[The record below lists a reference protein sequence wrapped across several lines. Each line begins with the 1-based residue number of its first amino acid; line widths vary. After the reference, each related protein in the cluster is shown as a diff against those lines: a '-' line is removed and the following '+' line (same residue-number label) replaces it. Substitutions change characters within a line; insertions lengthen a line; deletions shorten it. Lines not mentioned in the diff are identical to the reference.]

1 MTWKHFQEPLKF
13 DAGACI
19 NIHSIK
25 DLSVISLYSQI
36 CFLAFAFEEFFSR
49 GSEGV
54 SEMSSVWSLCSAFCP
69 FFVKMK
75 STGPLYQM
83 SAYANRN
90 KGVMPS
96 HLFFLDKW
104 ACRFKNFYELWTP
117 SFSEMLFYHKY
128 PWLCALKVT
137 DPNPEGLFWASFTS
151 SPYISLCSFTGHE
164 ASQFFL
170 RGYR

>member
-54 SEMSSVWSLCSAFCP
+54 SEMSSV
-69 FFVKMK
+69 
-75 STGPLYQM
+75 
-83 SAYANRN
+83 
-90 KGVMPS
+90 
-96 HLFFLDKW
+96 
-104 ACRFKNFYELWTP
+104 
-117 SFSEMLFYHKY
+117 
-128 PWLCALKVT
+128 
-137 DPNPEGLFWASFTS
+137 
-151 SPYISLCSFTGHE
+151 
-164 ASQFFL
+164 
-170 RGYR
+170 